1 MKPRSLITTAV
12 ATVGLA
18 LAILVTRVEHFGT
31 AFTAADATLAV
42 LFLAGMWI
50 PRAWLFAILL
60 GVAALADRLAFR
72 QEMSD
77 WCVTAAYVF
86 LIPAYACVW
95 WAGRASSDVNWRRP
109 AQLLRGAG
117 NLLCALLAAF
127 VIASGSF
134 FLLSGYFPGMD
145 GLEYWRAV
153 AHYFLPYAAWPGA
166 YVCTAVTVSE
176 ALRALRQ
183 RRAQAASHPL
193 SIHR

>member
-1 MKPRSLITTAV
+1 
-12 ATVGLA
+12 
-18 LAILVTRVEHFGT
+18 
-31 AFTAADATLAV
+31 V

-95 WAGRASSDVNWRRP
+95 WQAAPAAMSTGGGLRSCCVVPATCCARCWRRSSLQAAASSCCR
-109 AQLLRGAG
+109 L
-117 NLLCALLAAF
+117 
-127 VIASGSF
+127 
-134 FLLSGYFPGMD
+134 FPGMD

-153 AHYFLPYAAWPGA
+153 AHYFLPYAACGR
-166 YVCTAVTVSE
+166 
-176 ALRALRQ
+176 LRVRGGD
-183 RRAQAASHPL
+183 R
-193 SIHR
+193 I